1 MEKYFNIQLFAESE
15 VDPGTDLKHTEN
27 VEKEKEPDRD
37 ERSVPKYSDD
47 DLDRIISRKIAE
59 ERKKSDKAASEA
71 ERLAR
76 MSESEKA
83 NERIRQLE
91 EKLAESERKEAVA
104 AMTRQARAMLHDKN
118 INVNDELLANLIGDS
133 ADDTKAS
140 VENFISLFN
149 TAVEK
154 AVKEALKGESPKAGS
169 APAGMTKEQILSIT
183 NRAERQRMMKE
194 HKELF

>member
-1 MEKYFNIQLFAESE
+1 MEKYFNIQLFAEDE
-15 VDPGTDLKHTEN
+15 GAPGTDLKHTET
-27 VEKEKEPDRD
+27 VEKDKEPDRD
-37 ERSVPKYSDD
+37 ERSVPKYSDN

-118 INVNDELLANLIGDS
+118 INVNDELLANLIGES

-169 APAGMTKEQILSIT
+169 APAGMTKEQILAIP
-183 NRAERQRMMKE
+183 NRAERQRLMKE
-194 HKELF
+194 HKDLF